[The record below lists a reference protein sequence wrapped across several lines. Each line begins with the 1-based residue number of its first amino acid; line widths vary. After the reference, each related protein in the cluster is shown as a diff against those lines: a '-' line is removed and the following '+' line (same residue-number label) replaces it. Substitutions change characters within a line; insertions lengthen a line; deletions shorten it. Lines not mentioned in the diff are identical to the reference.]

1 MVGNG
6 DNLANTYVPDFIL
19 RTDNPNGTNMNIG
32 QTDGANLIGIRT
44 VTIDAECCI
53 TII

>member
-19 RTDNPNGTNMNIG
+19 RTDNPNGTNMNIR
-32 QTDGANLIGIRT
+32 QTDEANLIGIRT